1 MLKVLAVLEEQF
13 QRWIERPLMRLFG
26 GQLVPADIAK
36 HLSRVMED
44 ERQVFAGKL
53 IGPNYYEVHL
63 ASEDLDGFRS
73 YEDTLVQDLADYLID
88 LAQRRGITLLGRP
101 QIELIATPGLS
112 KGDIEVSG
120 QLKDMNAD
128 GNTRQFTQPF
138 EQVAVEERPQEVAA
152 TAWLELPDRTVALDR
167 PFMRMGRSTDNDIIL
182 EADDVSRNHAEIKL
196 RGGRYVLTDL
206 NSANG
211 TRVNGERVTGEVVL
225 QPNDEVCL
233 AASCMTFKTSGW
245 R

>member
-1 MLKVLAVLEEQF
+1 MTNLLASVENLF

-26 GQLVPADIAK
+26 GQLAPADIAK

-63 ASEDLDGFRS
+63 SAEDIKGFQS
-73 YEDTLVQDLADYLID
+73 YQDTLVQDLADYLID
-88 LAQRRGITLLGRP
+88 LAERRGITLLGRP
-101 QIELIATPGLS
+101 QIELIATPGLA
-112 KGDIEVSG
+112 KGDIEVSA
-120 QLKDMNAD
+120 QLKDMSAD

-138 EQVAVEERPQEVAA
+138 EQVADQLPREVAA
-152 TAWLELPDRTVALDR
+152 TAWLDLPDRTVALDR
-167 PFMRMGRSTDNDIIL
+167 PYMRMGRSTDNDIIL
-182 EADDVSRNHAEIKL
+182 EADDVSRHHAEIKL
-196 RGGRYVLTDL
+196 RGGKYVLTDL

-225 QPNDEVCL
+225 QHNDEVCL
-233 AASCMTFKTSGW
+233 AASCMTFKSSAW